1 MGGVMGFLLLVALV
15 PVLLAGVLSGGDDA
29 PSSSGGADDEDGI
42 LRGDERDNTIA
53 GGGGD
58 QLIAG
63 FNGDDLLSGG
73 GGVDFL
79 IGDNGSD
86 SLAGDAGNDVLL
98 GGAGDDQLAGGDGTD
113 LLVGGAGN
121 DSLNGGAGDDLLA
134 GMGGVDTLDGGAG
147 NDVLIGIT
155 PNPTNPENALD
166 GLDPSELGA
175 AIESRYGAISDPF
188 EARILRNLLSVDATE
203 SATQM
208 IGGEGD
214 DTLLGDRGDV
224 MTGGA
229 GADSFAAL
237 APSLPDDPNGA
248 DFGTS
253 VRITDFDPAVDRL
266 EVVVETPG
274 VANIQIAP
282 RDQGLVEG
290 VDLGLIVQV
299 NGVDV
304 AFLAGLQAG
313 DLAVEDILLTRV

>member
-1 MGGVMGFLLLVALV
+1 MGFLLLVALV

-29 PSSSGGADDEDGI
+29 PSSSGGAEDDDGI
-42 LRGDERDNTIA
+42 LRGDETNNTIA
-53 GGGGD
+53 GDAGD

-73 GGVDFL
+73 AGVDFL

-98 GGAGDDQLAGGDGTD
+98 CGAGDDQLAGGDGND

-121 DSLNGGAGDDLLA
+121 DSMTGGAGNDVLA

-147 NDVLIGIT
+147 NDVLIGLT
-155 PNPTNPENALD
+155 PNPANAQDLLD
-166 GLDPSELGA
+166 GLNVNELEA
-175 AIESRYGAISDPF
+175 AIESRYGPISDPF
-188 EARILRNLLSVDATE
+188 ETRILRNLLSIDANE
-203 SATQM
+203 SPTQM
-208 IGGEGD
+208 IGGDGN
-214 DTLLGDRGDV
+214 DTLVGDRGDV
-224 MTGGA
+224 MTGGT
-229 GADSFAAL
+229 GADRFSAL
-237 APSLPDDPNGA
+237 TPSLPDDPNGA

-274 VANIQIAP
+274 AANIQIAP
-282 RDQGLVEG
+282 RDQGLAEE

-304 AFLAGLQAG
+304 AFLAGLRAG
-313 DLAVEDILLTRV
+313 DIDVADIVLTRA